1 MQIYIVFKLR
11 VIAIRYVTVFCV
23 IIEVNHPYTLKISH
37 IKSCNTE
44 LIDLNFGVSC
54 FQVNVAHKPLQGSAT
69 MNGIPHTPNWSADK
83 VVDGNTNQTANGG
96 SCAIMDFSKNYRS
109 VWLNVQLQRL
119 FNVAYIEIY
128 FRNENS
134 MLNMLLRYLS
144 TKTKAG
150 KRK

>member
-1 MQIYIVFKLR
+1 
-11 VIAIRYVTVFCV
+11 
-23 IIEVNHPYTLKISH
+23 
-37 IKSCNTE
+37 
-44 LIDLNFGVSC
+44 
-54 FQVNVAHKPLQGSAT
+54 
-69 MNGIPHTPNWSADK
+69 MNGIPQTPSWSADK

-96 SCAIMDFSKNYRS
+96 SCAIMGFSKNYRS

-134 MLNMLLRYLS
+134 MLNMLLRCLS
-144 TKTKAG
+144 TKKKAG

>member
-1 MQIYIVFKLR
+1 M
-11 VIAIRYVTVFCV
+11 
-23 IIEVNHPYTLKISH
+23 ES
-37 IKSCNTE
+37 
-44 LIDLNFGVSC
+44 
-54 FQVNVAHKPLQGSAT
+54 LQGRAT
-69 MNGIPHTPNWSADK
+69 MNGNPQNTNWSADK

-134 MLNMLLRYLS
+134 MLNTLLRCLS
-144 TKTKAG
+144 TKKKAG